1 MKKQKFKHKCE
12 RCNYKW
18 YSNKENIK
26 YCTNCKNPILL
37 TAKKVEDLQCCK
49 CKHKWKQRGDKVPKE
64 CPSCKNPNWDK
75 IDSKQ
80 MVKLIPETPRPQKLT
95 PKEVQKIKK
104 LKERQ
109 LKDGYLTMPTVYD
122 ELIGRVGRTTT
133 KKISGFEVSRIA

>member
-12 RCNYKW
+12 RCKYKW

-37 TAKKVEDLQCCK
+37 TSKKVGDLQCCK

-80 MVKLIPETPRPQKLT
+80 MVKLIVGDFWNATRSTGRMLKRNAISLNKVVSPVAVSVSNENNLIVNPRRYEKPYIDLT
-95 PKEVQKIKK
+95 KRRK
-104 LKERQ
+104 
-109 LKDGYLTMPTVYD
+109 
-122 ELIGRVGRTTT
+122 
-133 KKISGFEVSRIA
+133 